1 MVLAFEFNVL
11 IILILSF
18 LYSFLCV
25 CVCEVR
31 RWSQAFIAKEKFVL
45 THGCGRNVTGN
56 AREKKVAFG
65 KSQRG
70 GALSLLQA
78 VIVMHII
85 TVCFLRCL
93 NANNPESSQRHLSN
107 KSVPLDSTLRLSKS

>member
-18 LYSFLCV
+18 LYSFFL

-31 RWSQAFIAKEKFVL
+31 RRSQAFTAKEKFVL